1 MTFVV
6 SNFKSRVR
14 DWMRPYTYNVVVNP
28 PVGGGREIELRTEEV
43 TLPGTSFM
51 SVDNYKPYG
60 SGLMLT
66 IPHSPNIQEISCVH
80 SVDAN
85 GEILQR
91 FYDWANSIV
100 NLDGDEKFSASY
112 LDEYTRNMT
121 INIYDLQGRRVK
133 KYDLIKAFPL
143 SYDQIQLGWDA
154 TGELV
159 KLSVNYRFRNYIVD

>member
-28 PVGGGREIELRTEEV
+28 PTGGGREIELRTEEV

-51 SVDNYKPYG
+51 SVDNHKPYG

-66 IPHSPNIQEISCVH
+66 IPHSTNIQEINCVH

-91 FYDWANSIV
+91 FYNWANSIV
-100 NLDGDEKFSASY
+100 NLDGEERFSANY
-112 LDEYTRNMT
+112 LDSYTRNMT
-121 INIYDLQGRRVK
+121 INIYDLRGRRVK
-133 KYDLIKAFPL
+133 RYDLFDAFPL

-154 TGELV
+154 TSELV
-159 KLSVNYRFRNYIVD
+159 KLSVNYRFRNYTVD